1 MAVIGLACV
10 WVVLP
15 AVAQEYSGRTI
26 RNVTVEGLQRVSEA
40 AALSRIETKAG
51 APYDAGVVAR
61 DIKRLFE
68 TGFFETVNSEVRE
81 AGGDIDLAYVVT
93 EKRAVEEIR
102 IIGNKKIR
110 TRNVK
115 AVLKMREG
123 ESFQPELF
131 EEERKAVLDLYQGKG
146 FANTAVEVTA
156 ENIGPSRVRLIYD
169 ITEGAKA
176 RIRSINFVGNDNL
189 ASRTLRKAMKT
200 KKARWFMGGRYEE
213 DKFEADLQ
221 ALLDE
226 YGNRGYLEADVA
238 ATDMAYSAN
247 GKRIDVTI
255 HLNEGAQYTVDSL
268 DIARNA
274 VFDDEELTKSI
285 EVLPGEVHN
294 KGQVAADAETLEQ
307 GYQDSGYVDAA
318 VTPQITLDKEKK
330 TTHVVYN
337 VGEGNLKYVREIRI
351 TGNDVT
357 KDEILR
363 RQMLLIPGERY
374 DGAAVSES
382 ENRLKNTRF
391 FDKTRI
397 TFAETDDELF
407 TDLLVNVEEGKTGT
421 FNFGAG
427 YSTEDRLGV
436 YSEVRLNNF
445 DLFNWPKFTG
455 GGQQLKLR
463 VQVGERR
470 NEYNLSFTE
479 PEFLGYPVSFGFDV
493 FDESYD
499 VRGAARYRE
508 DARGGQIRFGKA
520 LSPYVTVQT
529 AMRFQDTDLSDLEWY
544 YHPELRKQAGSSTTI
559 ANSWQIERNTLD
571 SKFDPNHGAVHVL
584 AAELAGFGGDHE
596 FWRLEHDSTWFHSLG
611 EKEKWVLSLRARHG
625 VMDSYGSSDYVPL
638 QERFYAGG
646 TSTVRGYRNRDI
658 GPKVREYWFWGDRFA
673 IGGNARVVYNLEA
686 KYRVTDMFRVY
697 AFADAGGVWGDVGD
711 FDLGDINYSV
721 GTGIGFNVPMLGPI
735 RIDYGFPLNPDEY
748 QSSSGR
754 LHMSTGFR
762 F

>member
-1 MAVIGLACV
+1 M
-10 WVVLP
+10 
-15 AVAQEYSGRTI
+15 
-26 RNVTVEGLQRVSEA
+26 
-40 AALSRIETKAG
+40 
-51 APYDAGVVAR
+51 
-61 DIKRLFE
+61 
-68 TGFFETVNSEVRE
+68 
-81 AGGDIDLAYVVT
+81 
-93 EKRAVEEIR
+93 
-102 IIGNKKIR
+102 
-110 TRNVK
+110 
-115 AVLKMREG
+115 
-123 ESFQPELF
+123 
-131 EEERKAVLDLYQGKG
+131 
-146 FANTAVEVTA
+146 
-156 ENIGPSRVRLIYD
+156 
-169 ITEGAKA
+169 
-176 RIRSINFVGNDNL
+176 
-189 ASRTLRKAMKT
+189 
-200 KKARWFMGGRYEE
+200 
-213 DKFEADLQ
+213 
-221 ALLDE
+221 
-226 YGNRGYLEADVA
+226 
-238 ATDMAYSAN
+238 
-247 GKRIDVTI
+247 
-255 HLNEGAQYTVDSL
+255 
-268 DIARNA
+268 
-274 VFDDEELTKSI
+274 
-285 EVLPGEVHN
+285 
-294 KGQVAADAETLEQ
+294 
-307 GYQDSGYVDAA
+307 DAA

-559 ANSWQIERNTLD
+559 ANNCGRSSGTRWIPSLTRTT
-571 SKFDPNHGAVHVL
+571 ARCVL
-584 AAELAGFGGDHE
+584 AAELAGFGATMNSGA
-596 FWRLEHDSTWFHSLG
+596 WSMIRP
-611 EKEKWVLSLRARHG
+611 
-625 VMDSYGSSDYVPL
+625 GSIPWAKRKNGCFRCVP
-638 QERFYAGG
+638 
-646 TSTVRGYRNRDI
+646 
-658 GPKVREYWFWGDRFA
+658 
-673 IGGNARVVYNLEA
+673 
-686 KYRVTDMFRVY
+686 VT
-697 AFADAGGVWGDVGD
+697 A
-711 FDLGDINYSV
+711 
-721 GTGIGFNVPMLGPI
+721 
-735 RIDYGFPLNPDEY
+735 
-748 QSSSGR
+748 
-754 LHMSTGFR
+754 
-762 F
+762 